1 MTKRF
6 LALTLA
12 LCLALA
18 LAGCGEEAQ
27 PPTQPSSIEVQP
39 SQPEETPPSAIKTQ
53 PSAPEEPEPPAADP
67 DEAAKV
73 LTGAILKDALLVG
86 AADGWHGEEDL
97 LDPFTFFIDAA
108 LTQGHPYRE
117 WFPVE
122 EGSLYCYPKEAVR
135 QMVWEVF
142 GVRDWEPEG
151 NFSPLEWNERA
162 QRWQSTLEC
171 GLRWASFQA
180 DVEEMTAA
188 WADEDTLTVSFP
200 LWVEGEVYGEPG
212 FLPLG
217 DAVFTYRR
225 MEEDGRTFLR
235 FTAMEVE
242 KYKTF
247 RYDTVPGVT
256 VPEGPVGKIRYR
268 SDSVGSD
275 IAIEEPDTIAA
286 ILNLLAQIK
295 VYDAPDE
302 PDEQTRPFGF
312 TSYQF
317 FAAPEDED
325 PAFTVYLNPFCV
337 EAGGERSGCYLVDEN
352 SYSAVNSFSLSRQ
365 MYAEI
370 NTVDLKRPHEG
381 KRLFQFPFRD
391 ADGSRRTISFHL
403 PENWRADGSAAAGPN
418 GERLTIAAYR
428 PGSSQWVSP
437 GEGDSEYTGISYHVV
452 SLEDGWQATFAEK
465 GHFYRLVYSQG
476 GGASLDREGFRDLL
490 RDLVY
495 FIQERGPDQ
504 MAQVVLEEQ
513 AVIQ

>member
-1 MTKRF
+1 MFKRF
-6 LALTLA
+6 LALA
-12 LCLALA
+12 LCLAFA
-18 LAGCGEEAQ
+18 LGGCAPAQ
-27 PPTQPSSIEVQP
+27 PPTEPSSVLLGTSREDKP
-39 SQPEETPPSAIKTQ
+39 APDASSGFDDPEEG
-53 PSAPEEPEPPAADP
+53 
-67 DEAAKV
+67 AKV

-97 LDPFTFFIDAA
+97 LDLRTFTIGAA
-108 LTQGHPYRE
+108 ITEGHPYRE
-117 WFPVE
+117 WFPFE
-122 EGSLYCYPKEAVR
+122 EENYLYCYPREAVR

-142 GVRDWEPEG
+142 GIRDWTPED
-151 NFSPLEWNERA
+151 FAPLEWNREKD
-162 QRWQSTLEC
+162 RWQSSL
-171 GLRWASFQA
+171 GFGGRWPAFQA
-180 DVEEMTAA
+180 DQEEMTAA

-242 KYKTF
+242 KYQTF

-256 VPEGPVGKIRYR
+256 VPEGPVGKVRYE
-268 SDSVGSD
+268 DGYVGTEMTID
-275 IAIEEPDTIAA
+275 EPDTIAA
-286 ILNLLAQIK
+286 ILDLLAQIK

-337 EAGGERSGCYLVDEN
+337 EAGGKRSGCYLVDEN

-437 GEGDSEYTGISYHVV
+437 EEGDSEYTGISYHVV

-504 MAQVVLEEQ
+504 MADVVLEEQ